1 MTILNGHDEGP
12 LAGWVIA
19 QSNGLTLVGLPITPG
34 VKGDMVLR
42 PVLNMQQNLAQGP
55 NGGATPIHPC
65 FPLFLFAINEV
76 QLPAGA
82 IVIPVASLSKVERDH
97 LAKFVEQGME
107 IMGQMKAAAMGI
119 QLAKA
124 VPPARG
130 MPRRPE

>member
-19 QSNGLTLVGLPITPG
+19 QSNGLTLVGLPTYGGEGKIHS
-34 VKGDMVLR
+34 LS
-42 PVLNMQQNLAQGP
+42 PVLHMQQNLAQGP

-76 QLPAGA
+76 QLPGGA
-82 IVIPVASLSKVERDH
+82 IVIPVALLSKVERDH

-119 QLAKA
+119 QLAKS

-130 MPRRPE
+130 MPRRPG